1 MLREL
6 CSFHSVQCLSR
17 FTLCLSRFTLCI
29 SRFTL
34 CISGF
39 HSVLISFGTG
49 GELPAEA
56 KTVSA

>member
-17 FTLCLSRFTLCI
+17 FTLC
-29 SRFTL
+29 
-34 CISGF
+34 ISGF
-39 HSVLISFGTG
+39 HSVLNSFGTG

>member
-17 FTLCLSRFTLCI
+17 FTLCL